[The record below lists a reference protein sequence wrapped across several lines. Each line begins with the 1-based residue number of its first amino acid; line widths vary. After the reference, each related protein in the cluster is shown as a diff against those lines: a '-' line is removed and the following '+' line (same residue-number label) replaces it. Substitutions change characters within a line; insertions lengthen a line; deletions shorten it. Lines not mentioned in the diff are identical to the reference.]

1 MLHARQSLI
10 NHQKH
15 NEVTGLN
22 DITKSTPMFCSPLI
36 LLCCRFVRSW
46 EQLNGGK
53 EDVNVY
59 FQRASECEA
68 SLVKE

>member
-1 MLHARQSLI
+1 MLHARQSLN

-22 DITKSTPMFCSPLI
+22 GITKLTPMFCSPLM
-36 LLCCRFVRSW
+36 LLCCRFVRTW
-46 EQLNGGK
+46 EQLNGVK

-59 FQRASECEA
+59 FQRASEFEA
-68 SLVKE
+68 